1 MVDEQ
6 DDSFEGTD
14 MQYGFHRA
22 STDRKTQKIGMITK
36 IPERS
41 VHSNEGI

>member
-6 DDSFEGTD
+6 DDSFEGTTD
-14 MQYGFHRA
+14 IQYGFHRA
-22 STDRKTQKIGMITK
+22 STDRKNKEIRMISK

-41 VHSNEGI
+41 VQSNSE